1 MKRSAGLCLI
11 LFTGCAIAPVDSV
24 PRRGSTKVELP
35 ATTTPTIRI
44 GVEYLPPDTESIAWE
59 GSTPAWRT
67 SLPGRPVQP
76 DRRSS
81 QPDMVV
87 SRRHDSTKHQ
97 PTQQD
102 IDFTDLQERWQ
113 LTRKAIRSVKNPLE
127 RVALRFLAEMI
138 GDDHKRVERAIGAP
152 LLRSQIRVAS
162 DPLSNF
168 LDERDRVDQ
177 NRRLTENGTRMIRRP
192 LRNAIKE
199 LPLFSDVEVAINTF
213 KTRTAP
219 AAPRIRNQYGRLS
232 VRLRASRF
240 DDPVE
245 LTWIKRGIRIS
256 SSQDYFKASFAT
268 ELYPD
273 LHLRLRTR
281 YDYRDYNLRLLG
293 NLTYTLSEWTSLH
306 AMAGNLINVEA
317 GLSPYPGGPQGEDR
331 GNGALF
337 LVEHHF

>member
-1 MKRSAGLCLI
+1 MKRSAGFCLV
-11 LFTGCAIAPVDSV
+11 LLTGCVIAPVDSI
-24 PRRGSTKVELP
+24 PRRGSTQVELP
-35 ATTTPTIRI
+35 ASQTPTIRI
-44 GVEYLPPDTESIAWE
+44 GVEYLPPDTDRVGWSAATPKWR
-59 GSTPAWRT
+59 STVHGRAQQILNPGAQPA
-67 SLPGRPVQP
+67 
-76 DRRSS
+76 
-81 QPDMVV
+81 MVV
-87 SRRHDSTKHQ
+87 SSRHGSRMVQ
-97 PTQQD
+97 PAEPD

-113 LTRKAIRSVKNPLE
+113 LTRKAIRAVKNPLE

-168 LDERDRVDQ
+168 LDERDRMDQ

-192 LRNAIKE
+192 VRNAIKE
-199 LPLFSDVEVAINTF
+199 LPLFSDVEFAINTF
-213 KTRTAP
+213 KTHNAP
-219 AAPRIRNQYGRLS
+219 AAPRIRNRYGRLS
-232 VRLRASRF
+232 ARLRASRL

-245 LTWIKRGIRIS
+245 LTWIKKGIRVS

-273 LHLRLRTR
+273 LQLRIRTR
-281 YDYRDYNLRLLG
+281 YDYRDYNMRLLG
-293 NLTYTLSEWTSLH
+293 NLTYTFNEWTFLH

-317 GLSPYPGGPQGEDR
+317 GLSPYPGGPQGRER
-331 GNGALF
+331 GNGALL

>member
-1 MKRSAGLCLI
+1 MKRSAGLCLV

-24 PRRGSTKVELP
+24 PRRGSTQVELP
-35 ATTTPTIRI
+35 NSTTPAIRI
-44 GVEYLPPDTESIAWE
+44 GVEYLPPDTKSIAWNAA
-59 GSTPAWRT
+59 TPAWRP
-67 SLPGRPVQP
+67 SLAGEPQQP
-76 DRRSS
+76 THRSA

-87 SRRHDSTKHQ
+87 SRRHDATDRPTPQ
-97 PTQQD
+97 PD
-102 IDFTDLQERWQ
+102 IDFTDMQERWQ

-168 LDERDRVDQ
+168 LDERDRMDQ
-177 NRRLTENGTRMIRRP
+177 NRRLTENGTRMVRRP

-199 LPLFSDVEVAINTF
+199 LPLFSGVEVAINTF
-213 KTRTAP
+213 KSRNVP
-219 AAPRIRNQYGRLS
+219 AAPRTRNQYGRLS
-232 VRLRASRF
+232 VRLRASRLE
-240 DDPVE
+240 DPVE
-245 LTWIKRGIRIS
+245 LTWIKKGVRIT
-256 SSQDYFKASFAT
+256 SSQDYFKASFGT

-281 YDYRDYNLRLLG
+281 YDYRDYDLRLLG

-317 GLSPYPGGPQGEDR
+317 GLSPYPGGPQGHDR
-331 GNGALF
+331 SNGALF